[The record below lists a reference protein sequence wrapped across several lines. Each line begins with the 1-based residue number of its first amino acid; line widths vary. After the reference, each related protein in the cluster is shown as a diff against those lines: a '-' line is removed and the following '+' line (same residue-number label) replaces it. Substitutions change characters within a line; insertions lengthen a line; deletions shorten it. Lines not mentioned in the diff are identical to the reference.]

1 MTEFLHQI
9 VANREYIQRD
19 REQHWELRNA
29 MEESFRMAI
38 TSDPWADA
46 QTVVYSSSDDLEQR
60 Y

>member
-1 MTEFLHQI
+1 MTEFLHKI
-9 VANREYIQRD
+9 VANREYIQND

-38 TSDPWADA
+38 TSDPWEDA
-46 QTVVYSSSDDLEQR
+46 QTVVYSSDNYLEQR

>member
-29 MEESFRMAI
+29 MEESFRLAW
-38 TSDPWADA
+38 TVDPWELAEDTNG
-46 QTVVYSSSDDLEQR
+46 QL
-60 Y
+60 